1 MDEAP
6 EGPAESNLA
15 RSGHKTQETGEGI
28 NGMVE
33 FRRRELRVE
42 RESGSCVS

>member
-42 RESGSCVS
+42 RESRSYVF